1 MKSQWDKRYE
11 TNPQALEEWLYG
23 KTSLTGA
30 TREWF
35 LEKAAQWP
43 EGTRLL
49 DAGCG
54 GGVTA
59 YQLAQRGLLSRLDY
73 TGLDGSG
80 AMLALAR
87 SKVSGPARWIQ
98 EDLREVRLEQEFD
111 RILLRAVIEHLD
123 DPAPVLR
130 NVSAGLKRQGE
141 LIIIFWNN
149 PVAGEPIYSK
159 TEMGFPDNAHSEPV
173 LIDILRS
180 CSLVVHKVERVGET
194 SARGEPFRTIWLIR
208 HAEST

>member
-1 MKSQWDKRYE
+1 MKSQWDKTYE
-11 TNPQALEEWLYG
+11 SSPQALEEWLYG

-35 LEKAAQWP
+35 LRRAAQWP

-59 YQLAQRGLLSRLDY
+59 YQLEQKGLLSRLSY
-73 TGLDGSG
+73 TGIDGSS

-87 SKVSGPARWIQ
+87 SKVSGRAQWIQ
-98 EDLREVRLEQEFD
+98 GDLGQVRLQPEFD
-111 RILLRAVIEHLD
+111 EILLRAVIEHLD

-130 NVSAGLKRQGE
+130 NVSAGLKKQGE
-141 LIIIFWNN
+141 LIIVFWNN
-149 PVAGEPIYSK
+149 PVAGEPVYCK
-159 TEMGFPDNAHSEPV
+159 TAMGFPDHAHSEQ
-173 LIDILRS
+173 LLRDILRS
-180 CSLVVHKVERVGET
+180 CSLAVDVVERVEET
-194 SARGEPFRTIWLIR
+194 SARGEPFRTIWLVR
-208 HAEST
+208 RVDSP